1 MVYFLPL
8 KFTITVYYKSARY
21 VLLSWFCCIVF
32 FSSELV
38 VAYYVIEK
46 VDLKREK
53 VLN

>member
-1 MVYFLPL
+1 M
-8 KFTITVYYKSARY
+8 
-21 VLLSWFCCIVF
+21 FCCLVF
-32 FSSELV
+32 LYSKLVIV